1 MLWEFSCLFSSISR
15 PPLSFF
21 LFLFLS
27 LLVRCFKE
35 NRVESIFHKLRHLHP
50 QSLYECIDLRLFT
63 ALGVGEGGEG
73 KKEEREEDSFDVEV
87 LKQC

>member
-1 MLWEFSCLFSSISR
+1 M
-15 PPLSFF
+15 
-21 LFLFLS
+21 
-27 LLVRCFKE
+27 RCFKE